1 MSGDSLNKLT
11 VTETEEVSD
20 RPPDSGEG
28 ATMSAKNSTNGYLE
42 RPKHLLQQRSEQPF
56 LRLQSVELERSVR
69 YTKETQGNPRLEVR
83 RAASIREMLE
93 SDNYEVALLA
103 RGELDHVRGSAGQ
116 SGSAAPRALV
126 LPRSWKQLIGRVF
139 DTLRESYTHAESR
152 VTRFGDVC
160 VDFAKRE
167 VSRLSGEPIRLLNQ
181 EFKTLQCFLSH
192 PERVLSRDELLNEAW
207 GYENYPTTRTVD
219 NHVLRLRQKLE
230 TDPARPIH
238 FQTIHGVGYRFV
250 P

>member
-1 MSGDSLNKLT
+1 
-11 VTETEEVSD
+11 
-20 RPPDSGEG
+20 
-28 ATMSAKNSTNGYLE
+28 
-42 RPKHLLQQRSEQPF
+42 
-56 LRLQSVELERSVR
+56 
-69 YTKETQGNPRLEVR
+69 
-83 RAASIREMLE
+83 
-93 SDNYEVALLA
+93 
-103 RGELDHVRGSAGQ
+103 
-116 SGSAAPRALV
+116 
-126 LPRSWKQLIGRVF
+126 KQLIGRVF
-139 DTLRESYTHAESR
+139 DTLRDSYSLAENG

-230 TDPARPIH
+230 RDQIGRASCR
-238 FQTIHGVGYRFV
+238 
-250 P
+250 

>member
-1 MSGDSLNKLT
+1 VASEPTADRGESANMSS
-11 VTETEEVSD
+11 
-20 RPPDSGEG
+20 
-28 ATMSAKNSTNGYLE
+28 KNSTNGYPE
-42 RPKHLLQQRSEQPF
+42 RPNHPLQQRPEQPF
-56 LRLQSVELERSVR
+56 LRLQRVELERSVQ
-69 YTKETQGNPRLEVR
+69 YTRETEGHPRLEVR
-83 RAASIREMLE
+83 RPASIREILE

-103 RGELDHVRGSAGQ
+103 RGELEHVRGSAGQ
-116 SGSAAPRALV
+116 SGSAAPRALL
-126 LPRSWKQLIGRVF
+126 LPRIWKQLIGRVF
-139 DTLRESYTHAESR
+139 DTLRDSYTLAENG

-230 TDPARPIH
+230 RDPARPIH
-238 FQTIHGVGYRFV
+238 FQTIHGVGYKFV